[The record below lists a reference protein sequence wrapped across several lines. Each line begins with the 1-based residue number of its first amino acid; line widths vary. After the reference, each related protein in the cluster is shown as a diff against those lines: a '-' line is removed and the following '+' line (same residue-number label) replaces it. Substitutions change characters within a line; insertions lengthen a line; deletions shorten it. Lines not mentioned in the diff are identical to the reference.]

1 MQQKSGA
8 ARRTR
13 RDSLAQKPYVIA
25 WPRGGNISGAVLI
38 KEPLGMRSDPSDRA
52 KVIALPPLILA
63 ATLALGVGLH
73 LIWPVKLLPGVF
85 ALPLGLVLIFGAI
98 ALAAFAVREMHRA
111 NTAVDIRKPATAI
124 VTSGVFKLS
133 RNPIYLGMVLLCL
146 GIALAINSL
155 WIFASAAPLA
165 LVLQKGVIER
175 EEAYLAQKF
184 GAAYLQ
190 YKASVRRWI

>member
-1 MQQKSGA
+1 
-8 ARRTR
+8 
-13 RDSLAQKPYVIA
+13 
-25 WPRGGNISGAVLI
+25 
-38 KEPLGMRSDPSDRA
+38 MRSDPSDRA

-73 LIWPVKLLPGVF
+73 LIWPVRLLSGVF
-85 ALPLGLVLIFGAI
+85 ALPLGLALISGAI

-111 NTAVDIRKPATAI
+111 NTAIDIRKPTTAI

-133 RNPIYLGMVLLCL
+133 RNPIYLGMVLLCV
-146 GIALAINSL
+146 GIAFAVNSA
-155 WIFASAAPLA
+155 WILASAAPLA
-165 LVLQKGVIER
+165 LILQKGVIER

-190 YKASVRRWI
+190 YKGSVRRWI